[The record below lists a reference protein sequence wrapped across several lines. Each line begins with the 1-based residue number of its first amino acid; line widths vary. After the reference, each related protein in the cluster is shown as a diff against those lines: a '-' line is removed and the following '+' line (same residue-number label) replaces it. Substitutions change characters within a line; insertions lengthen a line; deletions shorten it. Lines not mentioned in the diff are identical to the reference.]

1 MYINGQVQDMTK
13 GLQSTQV
20 AMGQSTLGAPHS
32 YVARMQYVPPP
43 LRIGHHCP
51 LVYLMCCVVCGMCRC
66 MLWRSCSSK
75 LYHPIKM
82 PSSTYYLTRS
92 FFSFTSHLFLL
103 LDPCVWWGYHS
114 CFCHLCPM
122 LGHWGF
128 QLSLCFHS
136 YTSHIQS
143 GRHDMLGS
151 VKGYVTHLYQVVKGW
166 NCCLS
171 LASGCSEP

>member
-43 LRIGHHCP
+43 PLRIGHHCP

-66 MLWRSCSSK
+66 MLWRRRVFLSCTIQSRCQVAHTTSPD
-75 LYHPIKM
+75 LFSHSPHIFFCF
-82 PSSTYYLTRS
+82 LT
-92 FFSFTSHLFLL
+92 HVYGEGIILA
-103 LDPCVWWGYHS
+103 
-114 CFCHLCPM
+114 FCHLCPM

-143 GRHDMLGS
+143 GR
-151 VKGYVTHLYQVVKGW
+151 T
-166 NCCLS
+166 
-171 LASGCSEP
+171 